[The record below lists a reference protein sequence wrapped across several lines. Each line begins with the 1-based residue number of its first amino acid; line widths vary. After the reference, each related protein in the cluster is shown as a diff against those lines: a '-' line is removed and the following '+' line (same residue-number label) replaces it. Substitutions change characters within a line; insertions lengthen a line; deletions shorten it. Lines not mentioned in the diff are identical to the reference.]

1 MLYNCFDTFIMQ
13 HFLIIVSFVLVC
25 NFQMLNKPQH
35 LTMSET
41 TEMDT
46 VNFCNMDL
54 VNSISNECPGQTF
67 IKNVLNV
74 SLWQLTRTWMIIF
87 YRIVCAFNTRH
98 LPPKSLIF
106 NLSQEDLNTK
116 TVADSKQLQ
125 HLSDCKAHISI
136 FLHITEN

>member
-1 MLYNCFDTFIMQ
+1 MLYDCFDTFIMQ

-87 YRIVCAFNTRH
+87 Y
-98 LPPKSLIF
+98 
-106 NLSQEDLNTK
+106 
-116 TVADSKQLQ
+116 
-125 HLSDCKAHISI
+125 
-136 FLHITEN
+136 